1 MFEFRTSA
9 KYHISWGCCCS
20 SSTSCAFART
30 NITQL
35 RWLIDL
41 YLYIDIN
48 KRIMWS
54 IQALRLIYYLSLSDV
69 VRWVLDFLYY
79 FFSLFVGFVIVATDQ
94 YINMW
99 PLIAHMKPF
108 VYFFFFLRIWDAY
121 CWSIHTYEIHTC
133 LWWDDLTINIW
144 MMRSNLRNK

>member
-48 KRIMWS
+48 KRI
-54 IQALRLIYYLSLSDV
+54 QALRLIYYLSLSDV

-79 FFSLFVGFVIVATDQ
+79 FFLSICGLCYRGNRSIYKYVATHRTHETICVLFFLSAHLGCILLIDTYICVSMVRRFTDQ
-94 YINMW
+94 YLN
-99 PLIAHMKPF
+99 
-108 VYFFFFLRIWDAY
+108 DAFKF
-121 CWSIHTYEIHTC
+121 TQ
-133 LWWDDLTINIW
+133 
-144 MMRSNLRNK
+144 